1 MTEPDRWWLR
11 ARCRGM
17 PAELFFAPEG
27 FDKGL
32 PRMNRWSTYYDEAR
46 TICGTCRVR
55 EPCLAE
61 TLTGPAVYDEYGFR
75 GGKSPKERKEL
86 RGRWRKANE
95 LPRASVFD
103 VSAP

>member
-1 MTEPDRWWLR
+1 MTDPDRWWLR

-17 PAELFFAPEG
+17 PAELFFAPESVDLG
-27 FDKGL
+27 H
-32 PRMNRWSTYYDEAR
+32 RQANRCSTYYDKAR
-46 TICGTCRVR
+46 TICSGCPVR

-61 TLTGPAVYDEYGFR
+61 TLTGPAMYDAYGFR